1 MYVCVPHAC
10 TSPEKLEEGFGFPG
24 TGIIYCEMSCGCCEL
39 ILGLM
44 HEQKV
49 LNSPI
54 SILYI
59 NCKELTELFGH
70 FLKRCFI

>member
-24 TGIIYCEMSCGCCEL
+24 TRIRCCYKMSFGCYEL

-49 LNSPI
+49 LNSLQYPF
-54 SILYI
+54 SILI
-59 NCKELTELFGH
+59 VKN
-70 FLKRCFI
+70 